1 MNKIL
6 SVVIGAVLVLGI
18 VGIAVGQ
25 RPAVQE
31 LPDDRLKVAA
41 SFYPLY
47 FMAREIGGDKAEVA
61 NITPAG
67 AEPHDYEPTAR
78 DILRLQESKLVVLN
92 GAGLEPWSDIVA
104 EDADADKI
112 VIVKAGEDLA
122 NREVVEE
129 GEKTIDPHVWLS
141 PRLTVKMADKILAGF
156 AQADVYNAPYYRANA
171 AKLKSEFAKLD
182 AEYVAGL
189 KDCTQKNIV
198 TSHVAFGYLA
208 SAYGFQQVAISG
220 LSTESEPSI
229 GELAEIAK
237 FAKANNIKYIFF
249 ESLLSPKFSETIAH
263 EIGATTLVLNP
274 LEGLTPGELAAGK
287 NYFTEMRNNLFNLQ
301 TALQCKK

>member
-122 NREVVEE
+122 NREVV
-129 GEKTIDPHVWLS
+129 
-141 PRLTVKMADKILAGF
+141 
-156 AQADVYNAPYYRANA
+156 
-171 AKLKSEFAKLD
+171 
-182 AEYVAGL
+182 
-189 KDCTQKNIV
+189 
-198 TSHVAFGYLA
+198 
-208 SAYGFQQVAISG
+208 
-220 LSTESEPSI
+220 
-229 GELAEIAK
+229 
-237 FAKANNIKYIFF
+237 
-249 ESLLSPKFSETIAH
+249 
-263 EIGATTLVLNP
+263 
-274 LEGLTPGELAAGK
+274 
-287 NYFTEMRNNLFNLQ
+287 
-301 TALQCKK
+301 